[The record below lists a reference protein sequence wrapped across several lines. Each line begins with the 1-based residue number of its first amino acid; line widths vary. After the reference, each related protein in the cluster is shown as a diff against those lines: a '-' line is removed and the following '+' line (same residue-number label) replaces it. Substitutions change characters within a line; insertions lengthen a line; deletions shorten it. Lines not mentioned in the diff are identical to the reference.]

1 MKIYIHVIFT
11 GFVIICCW
19 SCCCMWICFWSSMQA
34 ASFPYHF
41 IVEWCVL
48 GCDWLALSLEISPS
62 KWCKR
67 WYWSIHQRKCFLCLK
82 FKLVPLL
89 EFVAFLMQ
97 LSALIAIPILLAHT
111 ENVYK
116 ENSDK
121 HLAIYILIPITLTCI
136 STVWSGW
143 LHKYV
148 IEPRKKENNK
158 DASYRLKSGMYI
170 ST

>member
-1 MKIYIHVIFT
+1 MLSSVVEVAAVC
-11 GFVIICCW
+11 GFVFGVACKLPPSLTILLLNGV
-19 SCCCMWICFWSSMQA
+19 FWVVIGWHLVWKFHHRNDAKDDTDQ
-34 ASFPYHF
+34 FTR
-41 IVEWCVL
+41 
-48 GCDWLALSLEISPS
+48 G
-62 KWCKR
+62 
-67 WYWSIHQRKCFLCLK
+67 KCFLCLK